1 MDNRRKVSPYST
13 YTENCVH
20 AIRLP
25 LIDGSYRSVAVKSI
39 VGMCRNNIHRGYLN
53 IDLLEQ
59 HDCIKKDCPFL
70 EKFEDYPFWVKQDRI
85 ANTKAIQKKK
95 RENSRLKL
103 ERAKAI
109 SDDKMNTLL
118 ESAQNIADKLN
129 YSIII
134 TRVAP
139 QRTSEAKYEYIIN
152 YVSDLLANDWHNYFD
167 LVVTMAKCHGGKY
180 YLRHMRF
187 PNGDYVSISDWVSM
201 NK

>member
-1 MDNRRKVSPYST
+1 MANIRKVLSYST
-13 YTENCVH
+13 FTEKGVR
-20 AIRLP
+20 IIKLP
-25 LIDGSYRSVAVKSI
+25 LVDGSYRNVAVRL
-39 VGMCRNNIHRGYLN
+39 VAGRCHNNIHRGYLN
-53 IDLLEQ
+53 IDLLER
-59 HDCIKKDCPFL
+59 HDCIKKECPFL

-85 ANTKAIQKKK
+85 ANAKAIQKKE
-95 RENSRLKL
+95 RENSRLKS

-109 SDDKMNTLL
+109 SNDKMNTLL
-118 ESAQNIADKLN
+118 ESAQDIVDRFN
-129 YSIII
+129 YPIII

-139 QRTSEAKYEYIIN
+139 QRASEAKYEYIIN
-152 YVSDLLANDWHNYFD
+152 YVSDLLSNDWHDYFD